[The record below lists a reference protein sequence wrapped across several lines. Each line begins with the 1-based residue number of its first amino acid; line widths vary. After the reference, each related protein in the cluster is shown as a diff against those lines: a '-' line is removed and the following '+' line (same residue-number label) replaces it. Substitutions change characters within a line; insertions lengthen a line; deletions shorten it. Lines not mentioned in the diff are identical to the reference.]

1 MAEKNL
7 EIQNTLV
14 RYNNPTLVVKH
25 DDKKGEKE
33 VTYTYDSFILRYDA
47 VIRKGISYHFFIVV
61 FVSQLISV
69 RF

>member
-33 VTYTYDSFILRYDA
+33 VTYTYDSSYGA
-47 VIRKGISYHFFIVV
+47 VIRIGISSFSSSSSF
-61 FVSQLISV
+61 LN
-69 RF
+69 